1 MTRHV
6 AKRKEESMNTNNG
19 NTTLPPIVLIHGLWL
34 TPRSWEN
41 WIARYESRGFQVI
54 APAYPGLEVEVE
66 ALRKDTSPIAKLTID
81 GVADHYEKII
91 RSLDVAPIIMGH
103 SFGGT
108 LTQLLLDRGLGCS
121 AVVIDS
127 AQVRGVRA
135 VPISQIRSLLPA
147 LDNPAHRHQAVSLT
161 PDQFHYA
168 FTNVLGEDDSRAVYD
183 RYHIAAPGKIIW
195 DGALANFQPHSEA
208 RVDFKRDGRA
218 PLLFIASSEDH
229 LMPPA
234 VNKANYELQ
243 KQNASV
249 TAYVE
254 FVGRCHY
261 TCGQDGWEPVADL
274 ALSWAMRYSRRSA
287 HMEVRDLRTAVSAD

>member
-1 MTRHV
+1 M
-6 AKRKEESMNTNNG
+6 SINNG
-19 NTTLPPIVLIHGLWL
+19 NTTLPPIVLVHGLWL

-41 WIARYESRGFQVI
+41 WVARYESRGFQVM

-81 GVADHYEKII
+81 EVADHYEKII
-91 RSLDVAPIIMGH
+91 RGLDVPPIIIGH

-108 LTQLLLDRGLGCS
+108 LVQLLLDRGLGCS
-121 AVVIDS
+121 AVAIDS

-135 VPISQIRSLLPA
+135 VPLSQIRSLLPA

-168 FTNVLGEDDSRAVYD
+168 FANVLAEEDSRAVYD
-183 RYHIAAPGKIIW
+183 RYHVAAPGRIIW

-208 RVDFKRDGRA
+208 RVNFKREGRA

-234 VNKANYELQ
+234 VNKSNYSLQ

-249 TAYVE
+249 TGYVE
-254 FVGRCHY
+254 FAGRCHY

-274 ALSWAMRYSRRSA
+274 ALSWAMRYSRPSA
-287 HMEVRDLRTAVSAD
+287 NTEVADLRTAVAVT